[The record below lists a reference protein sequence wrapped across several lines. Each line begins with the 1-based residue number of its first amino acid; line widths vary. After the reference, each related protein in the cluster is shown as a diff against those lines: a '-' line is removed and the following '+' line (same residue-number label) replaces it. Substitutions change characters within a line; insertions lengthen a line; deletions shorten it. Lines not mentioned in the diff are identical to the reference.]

1 MKLTHVY
8 PKMPGNEQTTIGG
21 NINQVLYDIGQATL
35 DMDDHTSVVA
45 VMGGHENAI
54 RFFHDELEKYEYNP
68 KRLRP
73 VNAVLKKGD
82 GEQDYIEQTVHVG
95 ARGPHKSVMQ
105 SFDMA
110 AWLNEQRAEKLG
122 KVLSEKDLKALQMF
136 GPSISHR
143 TITHHP
149 AREASTKTVEVKLRT
164 HLGNKKAVR
173 SLARI
178 LKQSNVSLLVI
189 FEPDEEGGDLDCLRD
204 LQAECPNLDIV
215 IFHEW
220 CWQYGVEVI
229 GGDDPAT
236 MWDTK
241 SQAESEPDLQWVI
254 ALLAHVGESTW
265 FGALPKVGK
274 TWVLLCILKSL
285 LTGNPLFSD
294 ARLTVPSKAKRCIY
308 LCPEAGMSSMRSRL
322 KKLGLIEHLYDPITN
337 PEGRLYLRTLSKGQ
351 KLPLDDRM
359 LLEMAK
365 DAYIFIDT
373 AIRYLEGDENSSKD
387 VKVLTENVLNLLS
400 SGARSLWV
408 AHHAPKGFE
417 NASTMSLQN
426 MFRGSGEYGAAL
438 SNAYGLCTED
448 EATTKIRFHC
458 ISGRDLDEPI
468 PDMILVGRPHL
479 NNIGNF
485 LVESTNAEPFKGR
498 GSTPGP
504 KDPDR
509 QAKIDFAKSV
519 EGSLQEKADAV
530 NEKFSSEHDKSTIGK
545 WLRGPKFDKDH
556 Q

>member
-1 MKLTHVY
+1 MSKLTHVY
-8 PKMPGNEQTTIGG
+8 RKLPGKEQTPIGG
-21 NINQVLYDIGQATL
+21 SVGLVWGEICWATL
-35 DMDDHTSVVA
+35 DPDGGNVLLVPCHQFALDDFKEGLNRGRYNESRLHTLAS
-45 VMGGHENAI
+45 ES
-54 RFFHDELEKYEYNP
+54 FK
-68 KRLRP
+68 
-73 VNAVLKKGD
+73 
-82 GEQDYIEQTVHVG
+82 QTVHVPAHKGFWKEGLRPASCDDPRWIGYESEFAMPAG
-95 ARGPHKSVMQ
+95 ATK
-105 SFDMA
+105 
-110 AWLNEQRAEKLG
+110 
-122 KVLSEKDLKALQMF
+122 
-136 GPSISHR
+136 
-143 TITHHP
+143 
-149 AREASTKTVEVKLRT
+149 KTVEEEVWPHLRT
-164 HLGNKKAVR
+164 KRWAQ
-173 SLARI
+173 RI
-178 LKQSNVSLLVI
+178 EKSVNESVASLLVI
-189 FEPDEEGGDLDCLRD
+189 WEPDGDDLDYLPELHKR
-204 LQAECPNLDIV
+204 CPDLDIV
-215 IFHEW
+215 IFHRASERW
-220 CWQYGVEVI
+220 GVEII

-254 ALLAHVGESTW
+254 SLLAHTGESTW

-285 LTGNPLFSD
+285 LTGEPLFGD
-294 ARLTVPSKAKRCIY
+294 PRLTVPHKSKRAIY

-351 KLPLDDRM
+351 KLPLDDHM

-365 DAYIFIDT
+365 GADIFIDT

-417 NASTMSLQN
+417 NASSMSLQN

-448 EATTKIRFHC
+448 EAATKIRFHC

-468 PDMILVGRPHL
+468 PDMILVGRPYL

-485 LVESTNAEPFKGR
+485 FVESTSAEPFKGKTA
-498 GSTPGP
+498 GAKETPD
-504 KDPDR
+504 K
-509 QAKIDFAKSV
+509 QLKITFAKSV
-519 EGSLQEKADAV
+519 EGSLQDKADAV
-530 NEKFSSEHDKSTIGK
+530 NEKFGSNHDKSTIYR
-545 WLRGPKFDKDH
+545 WLNPKFDKDNPKE
-556 Q
+556 QNDANR